1 VKSYVVF
8 CHPTHES
15 FAGAA
20 LERVLAGLRRAGHEV
35 RVSDLYADGFRPEL
49 DEHDRKVHHVDHREH
64 PELRPEIAR
73 VRSTTCAGATR
84 SCSSTRRGGQASRPC

>member
-1 VKSYVVF
+1 MKSYVVF

-49 DEHDRKVHHVDHREH
+49 DEH
-64 PELRPEIAR
+64 
-73 VRSTTCAGATR
+73 VR
-84 SCSSTRRGGQASRPC
+84 